1 MVATTRIIKQIQNFE
16 GLRLVPYKDSA
27 GIDTIGYGHTET
39 ANQYDRITPG
49 VANRL
54 LLSDLSRF
62 EKLLNNYRRGRGYV
76 LNQNQF
82 DALLS
87 FVFNT
92 GSIRFGSSLD
102 KAIQQQDSKEVARQL
117 LRYVNAGGQRL
128 PGLVKRRNYEAILYM
143 TPHYDLKTLL
153 LVPFLL

>member
-1 MVATTRIIKQIQNFE
+1 MQATTRIVKAIQNFE
-16 GLRLVPYKDSA
+16 GLSLTPYKDSA

-39 ANQYDRITPG
+39 ANQYTRITENF
-49 VANRL
+49 ATML
-54 LLSDLSRF
+54 LRQDLARF
-62 EKLLNNYRRGRGYV
+62 EKLLNNYRRTRGYE

-92 GSIRFGSSLD
+92 GSIRFNSELD
-102 KAIQQQDSKEVARQL
+102 KAIKAKDNKEVARQL

-128 PGLVKRRNYEAILYM
+128 QGLVNRRNYEAKLYV
-143 TPHYDLKTLL
+143 TPYFDIKTLL